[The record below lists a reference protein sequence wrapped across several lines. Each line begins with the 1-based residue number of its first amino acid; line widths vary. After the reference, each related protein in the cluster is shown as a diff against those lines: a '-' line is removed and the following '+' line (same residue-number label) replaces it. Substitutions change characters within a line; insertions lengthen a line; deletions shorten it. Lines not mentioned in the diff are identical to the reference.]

1 MPMEMKF
8 AGQGSFQWVQVHAQD
23 EQGNVALFEVVAFIP
38 GFPVPIQAMDTPI
51 VGLFQPL
58 S

>member
-1 MPMEMKF
+1 MEMKF